1 MTENACLAIEPV
13 DPSEHVRLPYSA
25 EQPCEESV
33 DRAGRLFERPSSK
46 RDVYLCDLIDL
57 LRGNQ

>member
-1 MTENACLAIEPV
+1 MTENACLAVEPV

-33 DRAGRLFERPSSK
+33 DRAGPLFEQPPSK
-46 RDVYLCDLIDL
+46 RDVYLCAFIDL
-57 LRGNQ
+57 MQGNQ